1 MKTTIQNK
9 KEAVQFFT
17 LRLEQGDTRT
27 DNYYTTEALKDYLA
41 EAEDNAQ
48 ANGYEFDLR
57 DEIGAF
63 LEEKEDEGFIFYPF
77 QVEA

>member
-9 KEAVQFFT
+9 KEAVQFFF

-48 ANGYEFDLR
+48 ANGYEFDLAH
-57 DEIGAF
+57 EIGCF
-63 LEEKEDEGFIFYPF
+63 LEEKEEQGFIFYPL